1 MLLPLFF
8 LPPRSTLPQTR
19 YAIIPKCCFYP
30 LSTHGGKTLGV
41 RKDDLVVAGIWS
53 SWPEW
58 GRAKKDPTLSGDEG
72 GKTAKSQYKSVGWD
86 LMAWLVCTVVGSGLG
101 WAVGRRWWQEV
112 FLSLFFFERLA

>member
-41 RKDDLVVAGIWS
+41 RKDDLVAAAGIWS
-53 SWPEW
+53 
-58 GRAKKDPTLSGDEG
+58 GRCLGGVGKGKKRPD
-72 GKTAKSQYKSVGWD
+72 
-86 LMAWLVCTVVGSGLG
+86 VVGG
-101 WAVGRRWWQEV
+101 
-112 FLSLFFFERLA
+112 